1 MTTLTEL
8 NGRAWYRFLK
18 VLYILFYLL
27 GFLLLFL
34 VLNNNGKDY
43 HSPILPDNVQEAL
56 KDPDFYKL
64 NDYEMKNVLSSYYND
79 LLSFSYDDNTKK
91 YNDIDGIIKEIKTR
105 PIPTN
110 PLNKKYHYRAFY
122 TWNIGD
128 CIKFG
133 LIVTINYILIMECIR
148 RGIYYALIGRLF
160 PKE

>member
-8 NGRAWYRFLK
+8 NGKVWYRFLK
-18 VLYILFYLL
+18 ALYLLFYLL
-27 GFLLLFL
+27 SFLLLFL

-43 HSPILPDNVQEAL
+43 HTPILPENVQEVI

-64 NDYEMKNVLSSYYND
+64 DDYEMKKVLSSYNHD
-79 LLSFSYDDNTKK
+79 RALFSFDDNTT
-91 YNDIDGIIKEIKTR
+91 YNDIDVIIKKIKTQ
-105 PIPTN
+105 PIPTT
-110 PLNKKYHYRAFY
+110 PLKKKYQYKSFY
-122 TWNIGD
+122 TWNIRA

-148 RGIYYALIGRLF
+148 RGIYYVLIGELF